1 MIYLILNYTIR
12 LWENDHE
19 ILDSNGTASIVQYDA
34 NDDVWHNEDEALI
47 TAKEYILSRDETP
60 IGEEFVDVA
69 VCLTMT
75 ANYTYDEWN
84 GDHDVK
90 YELITSNTI
99 IYGQLEEENNETYLF
114 Q

>member
-1 MIYLILNYTIR
+1 MIYLILSYVIR
-12 LWENDHE
+12 IWEDDHE
-19 ILDSNGTASIVQYDA
+19 ILDSNGVASIVEYDA

-47 TAKEYILSRDETP
+47 VAQEYILSCEEKPT
-60 IGEEFVDVA
+60 GEEFVDVA

-84 GDHDVK
+84 GDYDVK
-90 YELITSNTI
+90 YELITSDVI
-99 IYGQLEEENNETYLF
+99 IYNQLEDQNNETYLF